1 MNKEKQYYE
10 ITDAFLALKDIDDD
24 EIEGMLRNNKHVNEG
39 KAFSIS
45 TGSKDLEAARQFI
58 DEDAEADDEIE
69 VIDVDADTV
78 DHIKKNSEY
87 IGQGILCCNRCKAN
101 RFIDM
106 DLLVAS
112 EVDEEVYNIDDE
124 CPHCHDAGSGYTLLG
139 QVGKVQKEEPEAV
152 PAEPEAE
159 VTNDEVST
167 DDATFEN
174 DLEADNTEEDT
185 EEEVVEEEPEVQTV
199 EEEPE
204 TDGMETETSEDEL
217 DDLDLPALGDEIDLD
232 DVEEDDDENVKE
244 SLNEEVELNPL
255 AEEAWM
261 MNRVISSMNNE
272 EAYYGSWLYIW
283 PDGESREECAYDF
296 GDHES
301 FDELQETFLRTYKH
315 YHADGLY
322 AAAPEVVE
330 YAHSIDSKLGLA
342 KIENLEPVKSTVRE
356 SFDCSVAGDIFNAIT
371 SPEKV
376 DKVIILDVSDEEVEP
391 RVLFKGSR
399 EDVPMNMIGSPCKAF
414 DVSDGYLS
422 CNIDSDVENTNRP
435 LSKALECF
443 NDDKTDKV
451 LVWDQAKGEE
461 VFSGTK
467 ADACD
472 KFGNCEF
479 VSFET
484 PAVIRISIN
493 NPGILSCDELD
504 DAIETDVEKLVK
516 KIIDANN
523 LSQYKTDKP
532 NTNEFWIK
540 ACLED
545 LDDVELIYESFVK
558 PTADKELI
566 KEFKAVTGYNN
577 ALEEAY
583 EAGYAAA
590 TMNEDKEVVAKFA
603 ETAANYDGKGVPYKL
618 DSTDADTCSNC
629 GGELLASDADGIRK
643 CKNCGN
649 KYVGVQP
656 LFCVNCGSTDIDV
669 ARDCKCKSCG
679 HEFLKDGECPECGG
693 KVHDGK
699 CTHCSIIIEDV
710 TLDQVKDEVDAA
722 ENASKEAEHEPEQEE
737 NKKENTSVQE
747 QLGLNSRSEQLN
759 ALARHIHDAV
769 SKVAECTVNTT
780 PQNGKIFVLIND
792 PKISADEVI
801 KIGKDCLA
809 KDSCDPEIIDQEQ
822 KDGQLIIV
830 FDNIAYKRQV
840 GVRENVKSFKSRK
853 ELADAVSECKNNSQ
867 PYTIRR
873 STAEGFRY
881 DLITEEL
888 VEEDDNTALVS
899 AEGNIEVIDDVAQ
912 EYPVE
917 YTPEQTALMNELHR
931 IALDTA
937 EAIQRHYN
945 IDADPAVIVA
955 DIIRDLQLIS
965 GNVSVDDLTDS
976 VSDQA
981 TRAMFNSYNEFYNF
995 VDEMISGAT
1004 GTEFRTTPEQ
1014 KLAQAIQMLH
1024 GPSFQ
1029 APAIDKAIGSRAFI
1043 AAAQA
1048 GNVPYI
1054 AASDIPLLTEA
1065 LETKVFEEDLES
1077 EVCEG
1082 CGKSPCECVD
1092 PDLSESLEDLLSE
1105 SVEVD
1110 TDLFDEEMNSYFDEA
1125 YEDTVVY
1132 TTTDGHVNEDGTIVL
1147 EGLLQLEEVIK
1158 PITFTLTPET
1168 KITEDVEDRE
1178 AALAEVM
1185 SETFTV
1191 TNNISEEKF
1200 EFKFSK

>member
-58 DEDAEADDEIE
+58 DEDAKADDEIE

-106 DLLVAS
+106 DLLVSS

-139 QVGKVQKEEPEAV
+139 QVGKVQKEEPEEV

-167 DDATFEN
+167 DDATFDN
-174 DLEADNTEEDT
+174 DLEADTPEE
-185 EEEVVEEEPEVQTV
+185 EIEEVVEEEPEVQTV

-204 TDGMETETSEDEL
+204 TDGMETDTSEDEL
-217 DDLDLPALGDEIDLD
+217 DDLDLPSLGDEVDSD
-232 DVEEDDDENVKE
+232 DVEEDDDEDVKE
-244 SLNEEVELNPL
+244 SLNEEVELNSL

-301 FDELQETFLRTYKH
+301 FDELQETFLRIYKH

-330 YAHSIDSKLGLA
+330 YAHSIDGKLGLA
-342 KIENLEPVKSTVRE
+342 KIENLEPVKPTVRE

-371 SPEKV
+371 SPENV

-414 DVSDGYLS
+414 DVADGYLS

-443 NDDKTDKV
+443 NDDKTEKV

-504 DAIETDVEKLVK
+504 DTVETDVEKLVK

-590 TMNEDKEVVAKFA
+590 TC
-603 ETAANYDGKGVPYKL
+603 
-618 DSTDADTCSNC
+618 ST
-629 GGELLASDADGIRK
+629 
-643 CKNCGN
+643 
-649 KYVGVQP
+649 
-656 LFCVNCGSTDIDV
+656 
-669 ARDCKCKSCG
+669 
-679 HEFLKDGECPECGG
+679 
-693 KVHDGK
+693 
-699 CTHCSIIIEDV
+699 IIEDV
-710 TLDQVKDEVDAA
+710 TLDQVEDEVNAA
-722 ENASKEAEHEPEQEE
+722 EDTSKESEHEPEQED
-737 NKKENTSVQE
+737 NRTENTAVQE

-809 KDSCDPEIIDQEQ
+809 KDSCDPEIIDREQ

-830 FDNIAYKRQV
+830 FDNIAYKKQV
-840 GVRENVKSFKSRK
+840 GVRESVKSFKSRK

-873 STAEGFRY
+873 STVEGFRY

-888 VEEDDNTALVS
+888 VDEDDNTALVP

-945 IDADPAVIVA
+945 IDADPAIIVA

-965 GNVSVDDLTDS
+965 GNISVDDLTDS

-981 TRAMFNSYNEFYNF
+981 TKAMFNSYNEFYNF

-1024 GPSFQ
+1024 GPNFQ

-1082 CGKSPCECVD
+1082 CGKSPCECLE

-1132 TTTDGHVNEDGTIVL
+1132 TTTDGHVDEDGTIVL

-1158 PITFTLTPET
+1158 PITFTLTPEK
-1168 KITEDVEDRE
+1168 KITEDVEDKE

>member
-24 EIEGMLRNNKHVNEG
+24 EIEGMLKNKHVNEG

-78 DHIKKNSEY
+78 DHIKKNAEY

-112 EVDEEVYNIDDE
+112 EVDEEVYNVDDE
-124 CPHCHDAGSGYTLLG
+124 CPHCHDAGAGYTLLG
-139 QVGKVQKEEPEAV
+139 QVGKVQKEQPEEEPVESEV
-152 PAEPEAE
+152 E
-159 VTNDEVST
+159 VTNDET
-167 DDATFEN
+167 PEDDATFDN
-174 DLEADNTEEDT
+174 DIEDEVEESPEA
-185 EEEVVEEEPEVQTV
+185 EEEVVDEEPEVQTL

-204 TDGMETETSEDEL
+204 TDGMETNTSEDEL
-217 DDLDLPALGDEIDLD
+217 DDLDLPALGDEVDSD
-232 DVEEDDDENVKE
+232 DVREDDEEVKE
-244 SLNEEVELNPL
+244 SLNEDVELNPL

-296 GDHES
+296 GDRES
-301 FDELQETFLRTYKH
+301 FDELEETFLRIYKH

-330 YAHSIDSKLGLA
+330 YAHSIDRKLGLA
-342 KIENLEPVKSTVRE
+342 KIENLEPVKPTVRE
-356 SFDCSVAGDIFNAIT
+356 SFDCSVAADIFNAIT
-371 SPEKV
+371 SPEKI
-376 DKVIILDVSDEEVEP
+376 DKVIILDLSDDEVEP
-391 RVLFKGSR
+391 RVLFNGSR
-399 EDVPMNMIGSPCKAF
+399 EDVPMNMIGSPCKSF
-414 DVSDGYLS
+414 DVADGYLS

-443 NDDKTDKV
+443 SDDKTEKV

-493 NPGILSCDELD
+493 NPGILSHDELEKD
-504 DAIETDVEKLVK
+504 TVETDVEKLIK

-523 LSQYKTDKP
+523 LSQYKTEKP
-532 NTNEFWIK
+532 NTNEFWIR
-540 ACLED
+540 ACLEE
-545 LDDVELIYESFVK
+545 LDDVELIYESFVR
-558 PTADKELI
+558 PTEDKELI
-566 KEFKAVTGYNN
+566 REFKAVTGYNN

-590 TMNEDKEVVAKFA
+590 SNNAVVEDTRVVTTVVSEDVAQSDYTYTFA
-603 ETAANYDGKGVPYKL
+603 EFEDAIAGEGIRL
-618 DSTDADTCSNC
+618 DTDLEDSDEEGWRSYSYQIGEYYIAETWVDED
-629 GGELLASDADGIRK
+629 GGETEGDYTQYTSTLELINGLEDYELLNTYITI
-643 CKNCGN
+643 
-649 KYVGVQP
+649 
-656 LFCVNCGSTDIDV
+656 TDIPV
-669 ARDCKCKSCG
+669 I
-679 HEFLKDGECPECGG
+679 
-693 KVHDGK
+693 
-699 CTHCSIIIEDV
+699 TEDV

-722 ENASKEAEHEPEQEE
+722 EHASEEPKQEPEQDA
-737 NKKENTSVQE
+737 NKSDNKT
-747 QLGLNSRSEQLN
+747 
-759 ALARHIHDAV
+759 
-769 SKVAECTVNTT
+769 VAT
-780 PQNGKIFVLIND
+780 
-792 PKISADEVI
+792 
-801 KIGKDCLA
+801 
-809 KDSCDPEIIDQEQ
+809 
-822 KDGQLIIV
+822 
-830 FDNIAYKRQV
+830 
-840 GVRENVKSFKSRK
+840 RESVKSFKSRK

-873 STAEGFRY
+873 STTEGFRY

-888 VEEDDNTALVS
+888 VEEDDNTSLVPT
-899 AEGNIEVIDDVAQ
+899 EGNIEVVDDVAQ

-917 YTPEQTALMNELHR
+917 YTPEQTSLMNEIHR

-937 EAIQRHYN
+937 EAIQRHYG
-945 IDADPAVIVA
+945 IDADPAIIVA
-955 DIIRDLQLIS
+955 DIIRDLKLIS
-965 GNVSVDDLTDS
+965 GDVSVDELTDS

-995 VDEMISGAT
+995 VDEMISGIT
-1004 GTEFRTTPEQ
+1004 GQEFRTTTEQ
-1014 KLAQAIQMLH
+1014 KIKQAVQMLH
-1024 GPSFQ
+1024 GPNFQ
-1029 APAIDKAIGSRAFI
+1029 PQAIDKAIGSRAFI
-1043 AAAQA
+1043 AAAQS

-1065 LETKVFEEDLES
+1065 LETKVFEEDLEA

-1082 CGKSPCECVD
+1082 CGKSPCECVES
-1092 PDLSESLEDLLSE
+1092 DLDESLEDLLSE

-1110 TDLFDEEMNSYFDEA
+1110 TELFDEEMNGYFNEA

-1147 EGLLQLEEVIK
+1147 EGLLQLEEVVK

-1168 KITEDVEDRE
+1168 KITEDVEDKE
-1178 AALAEVM
+1178 AALANVM
-1185 SETFTV
+1185 SETFEV